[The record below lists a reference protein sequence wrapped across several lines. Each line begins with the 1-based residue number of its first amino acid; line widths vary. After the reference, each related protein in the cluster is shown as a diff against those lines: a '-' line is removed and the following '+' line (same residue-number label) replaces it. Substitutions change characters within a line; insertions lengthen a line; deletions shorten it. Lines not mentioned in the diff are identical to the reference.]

1 MPLLVLLWVAR
12 SCLAAD
18 PRVVLKGHV
27 VDENGLP
34 VGGAQAKL
42 EVAGGQIFSA
52 VSDDAG
58 FFGIANFPAGE
69 ATVRVQ
75 KWTFF
80 VLADQKIQVSEASFE
95 FTFVLNHEVEV
106 KEKVDVTVTTE
117 RIDPAQ
123 APQTEELSTR
133 EIRDVPVASS
143 HTLQQSLVILPQVVR
158 DNLNFIHVVGART
171 TQTQYLLD
179 GFDIGDPVSGQ
190 LDARFSV
197 DAVRVAEVQTGRM
210 GAEYAHPGAAV
221 MTFDTPDG
229 DDQWRFGMVDF
240 IPSVNVQQGV
250 QVGSFYPRFSLSGP
264 IEKGKLWFSESVTL
278 QHTLGIVK
286 GLPSNADTQTG
297 YAVDSLTRMLWLVSP
312 NHSIHGEFL
321 YNQDYANNLFLGT
334 LRPLNATVN
343 QNGHRLF
350 GSFLD
355 QLWWQRTLFQLGISA
370 DESYLHIYPQ
380 GSQPYIQL
388 VNGAD
393 GNWFERIKTTGH
405 RYQGFASVSKAELP
419 WHGTHTISIGANL
432 SSVDLQ
438 QNAARGDIHAVA
450 QDGTTLIRLSTFTGS
465 GQYTIS
471 DTLAGMFVQDGWKI
485 NKHWFLQS
493 GLRLDLDRYVEKA
506 LPQPRLTLNY
516 MPMADN
522 RSKLSIGW
530 GMYSIPLNL
539 SQVGLTMD
547 QHEVDT
553 TYAPDG
559 ITPVVNQAVSQF
571 VLDRNWKMPY
581 FVIANASWEQRIGT
595 RTLMT
600 LDALARDE
608 HHGLVYQTITPG
620 QIGSEFLLET
630 ARRDRYRALTVS
642 VKHLF
647 ENGTILFG
655 AYTLSNS
662 STDQSLDPYF
672 GQLYFAP
679 QQWGHLAWDAR
690 NRVVTWGSVPTP
702 IWGLLFGYFY
712 EYRTGYPFNVID
724 QQERL
729 VGAPY
734 TQRFPY
740 YSSLNVSLE
749 KPFRFT
755 RYLFAVRVAVVNVL
769 NRENPDTVI
778 NNIDATG
785 ATPAFLAYSGGQGRA
800 ITARLRFIG
809 KK

>member
-1 MPLLVLLWVAR
+1 MGSA
-12 SCLAAD
+12 CLAAD
-18 PRVVLKGHV
+18 PPVVLKGRV

-34 VGGAQAKL
+34 VGGAQVKL

-58 FFGIANFPAGE
+58 FFSIADFPVGQ

-80 VLADQKIQVSEASFE
+80 VLADQNIQVSEASSE
-95 FTFVLNHEVEV
+95 FTFILNHEEEV

-123 APQTEELSTR
+123 APQTEELSAR

-158 DNLNFIHVVGART
+158 DNLNFLHVVGART

-197 DAVRVAEVQTGRM
+197 DAVRLAEVQTGRM

-221 MTFDTPDG
+221 MNFDTPDG
-229 DDQWRFGMVDF
+229 DDKWRFGMVDF

-297 YAVDSLTRMLWLVSP
+297 YAGDSLTRILWLVSP
-312 NHSIHGEFL
+312 KHSIHGEFL
-321 YNQDYANNLFLGT
+321 YNQDYGTNGGLST
-334 LRPLNATVN
+334 LRPQNATVN
-343 QNGHRLF
+343 QNGHRIF
-350 GSFLD
+350 ASFLD

-370 DESYLHIYPQ
+370 DQSYVHTYPQ
-380 GSQPYIQL
+380 GTEPYIQL

-432 SSVDLQ
+432 SSVDLG
-438 QNAARGDIHAVA
+438 QNATRSEIRAVE
-450 QDGTTLIRLSTFTGS
+450 QDGTTLIRLSSFTGA
-465 GQYTIS
+465 GQYAIS

-485 NKHWFLQS
+485 NKHLFLQS

-506 LPQPRLTLNY
+506 LPQPRITLNY
-516 MPMADN
+516 LPMMDN

-559 ITPVVNQAVSQF
+559 ISPVVNGAVSQF
-571 VLDRNWKMPY
+571 VLGGNWKMPY
-581 FVIANASWEQRIGT
+581 FAIANASWEQRIAA
-595 RTLMT
+595 RTLVT

-608 HHGLVYQTITPG
+608 HHGLVYQAVTPG

-630 ARRDRYRALTVS
+630 ARRDKYRALTVS

-655 AYTLSNS
+655 AYTRSNS
-662 STDQSLDPYF
+662 STDQALDPYF
-672 GQLYFAP
+672 GQLYFAA
-679 QQWGHLAWDAR
+679 QQWGRMAWDAP

-702 IWGLLFGYFY
+702 IWGLLFAYFY
-712 EYRTGYPFNVID
+712 EYRTGYPFNVIN
-724 QQERL
+724 QQEFL

-740 YSSLNVSLE
+740 YSSLTVSLE

-755 RYLFAVRVAVVNVL
+755 KYIFAVRVAAVNIM

-785 ATPAFLAYSGGQGRA
+785 ATPGFLAYSGGQGRA
-800 ITARLRFIG
+800 ITARLRFVG